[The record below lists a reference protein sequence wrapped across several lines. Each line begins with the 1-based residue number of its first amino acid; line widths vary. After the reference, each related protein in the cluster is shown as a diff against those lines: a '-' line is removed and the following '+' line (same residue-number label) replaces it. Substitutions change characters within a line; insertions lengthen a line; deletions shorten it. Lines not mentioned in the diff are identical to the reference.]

1 MVDWTSYAGGCSPT
15 SLTGWEIV
23 TGRGGGRGGEMDF
36 LGGDDLDH
44 SDLDLDLEP
53 SLS

>member
-1 MVDWTSYAGGCSPT
+1 
-15 SLTGWEIV
+15 
-23 TGRGGGRGGEMDF
+23 MDF

-53 SLS
+53 SLSLAGGGA